1 MEKNERDRKERISF
15 DDILKAHIGEFGL
28 YQRCM
33 FALLL
38 CVSVTVAFQSFIHA
52 FTGVS
57 PGFVCERYINVDVTN
72 SSIKYYET
80 TDFCE
85 WVNIKNA
92 EIKNLEAGRNTTE
105 NRSVT
110 TQSTTTGS
118 NSSSPVQTSVCA
130 EYAVDSNDREFTIVT
145 EVRS

>member
-15 DDILKAHIGEFGL
+15 DDMLKAHIGEFGL

-57 PGFVCERYINVDVTN
+57 PGLVCVRHINVDVTN
-72 SSIKYYET
+72 SSIKNNET
-80 TDFCE
+80 TDYCE
-85 WVNIKNA
+85 WVSVENG
-92 EIKNLEAGRNTTE
+92 EIRKEAGRNTTE

-118 NSSSPVQTSVCA
+118 NSSSLVQTSVCA

>member
-1 MEKNERDRKERISF
+1 MEKNERDRKERMSF
-15 DDILKAHIGEFGL
+15 DDRLKAHIGEFGL

-57 PGFVCERYINVDVTN
+57 PELVCVRYIDVDVTN

-80 TDFCE
+80 TDFCK
-85 WVNIKNA
+85 WVTIENGEMRNLDAGKNS
-92 EIKNLEAGRNTTE
+92 TE

-110 TQSTTTGS
+110 TQSITES

-130 EYAVDSNDREFTIVT
+130 EYAVDSKDREFTIVT